1 MPEFF
6 PLIFPFSDSRSTQQG
21 VRALSEAQFPNRRSI
36 GDGRGGLA
44 LQPETGSV
52 TVELV
57 ILAPVLVVLM
67 LFVVFVGRAGG
78 AVEQVRHAAD
88 EGARAASLVS
98 RPAMEAAASSAV
110 SADLASNGANCSST
124 SVAVSVVDGG
134 NVDSVTVTVVCV
146 VNGVGT
152 ELLGAEA
159 RSVTASSTEV
169 IDRYRAG

>member
-1 MPEFF
+1 M
-6 PLIFPFSDSRSTQQG
+6 
-21 VRALSEAQFPNRRSI
+21 SEAQFPRRTPRQ
-36 GDGRGGLA
+36 DRRA
-44 LQPETGSV
+44 PAACVRDAGSV

-78 AVEQVRHAAD
+78 AIQHVRHAAD

-98 RPAMEAAASSAV
+98 RAAMAGAASSAV
-110 SADLASNGANCSST
+110 NSDLVNNGANCSDT
-124 SVAVSVVDGG
+124 SVGVNVVSSGT
-134 NVDSVTVTVVCV
+134 VDSVTVTVTCV
-146 VNGVGT
+146 INGVGT
-152 ELLGAEA
+152 ELLGAGA

>member
-1 MPEFF
+1 M
-6 PLIFPFSDSRSTQQG
+6 
-21 VRALSEAQFPNRRSI
+21 SEAQFQRRTPHRDRRVAAACVR
-36 GDGRGGLA
+36 DG
-44 LQPETGSV
+44 GSV

-98 RPAMEAAASSAV
+98 RAAMAGAASSAV
-110 SADLASNGANCSST
+110 NSDLANNGANCSDT
-124 SVAVSVVDGG
+124 SVGVNVVSSGT
-134 NVDSVTVTVVCV
+134 VDSVTVMVTCV
-146 VNGVGT
+146 INGVGT
-152 ELLGAEA
+152 ELLGAGA

>member
-1 MPEFF
+1 M
-6 PLIFPFSDSRSTQQG
+6 RQ
-21 VRALSEAQFPNRRSI
+21 AQVPNRDNR
-36 GDGRGGLA
+36 DV
-44 LQPETGSV
+44 GSV

-98 RPAMEAAASSAV
+98 RPAMTGVASSAV
-110 SADLASNGANCSST
+110 SADLSSNGANCSST
-124 SVAVSVVDGG
+124 SVGVSVVDSGA
-134 NVDSVTVTVVCV
+134 VDSVTVTVTCV
-146 VNGVGT
+146 INGVGT
-152 ELLGAEA
+152 ELLGAGA

>member
-1 MPEFF
+1 MSE
-6 PLIFPFSDSRSTQQG
+6 TQSAIRRPARHDLHR
-21 VRALSEAQFPNRRSI
+21 RAGAA
-36 GDGRGGLA
+36 DA
-44 LQPETGSV
+44 ADAGSA

-98 RPAMEAAASSAV
+98 RPAMAAAASTAV
-110 SADLASNGANCSST
+110 NADLESNGANCSST
-124 SVAVSVVDGG
+124 SVAVNVVDSG
-134 NVDSVTVTVVCV
+134 NVDSVTVTVTCV

-152 ELLGAEA
+152 ELLGAAA
-159 RSVTASSTEV
+159 RSVSASSTEV

>member
-1 MPEFF
+1 M
-6 PLIFPFSDSRSTQQG
+6 R
-21 VRALSEAQFPNRRSI
+21 EAQVPNRDNR
-36 GDGRGGLA
+36 DD
-44 LQPETGSV
+44 GSV

-98 RPAMEAAASSAV
+98 RGAMPGAASSAV
-110 SADLASNGANCSST
+110 ETDLASNGANCSST
-124 SVAVSVVDGG
+124 SVAVHVVDSGT
-134 NVDSVTVTVVCV
+134 VDSVTVTVTCV
-146 VNGVGT
+146 INGVGT
-152 ELLGAEA
+152 ELLGAGA